1 MVPVNY
7 RLSVREMVE
16 CIEDCT
22 PKILMV
28 DYHFVSQAQEIRK
41 HCNCITTVI
50 VSGEKT
56 TPLNTISYEESL
68 RRLISQKEL
77 CKLTPSQDD
86 ETVIIFYTGGT
97 TGRSKGVMLSNINF
111 QCNTDCSA
119 PLYRMQEGWT
129 FIIAGPLFH
138 LAAGARIFSCSALGG
153 HAVILPK
160 FDVEAML
167 RTVQQYRVNS
177 ATLVP
182 TMFQMLL
189 DYPNFEKYDLS
200 SLKMVAYGAAP
211 MSVALLTRI
220 INCLLYTSPS
230 PRD

>member
-1 MVPVNY
+1 MIGAILVPVNY

-22 PKILMV
+22 PKILIV
-28 DYHFVSQAQEIRK
+28 DYHFISQAQEIRK
-41 HCNCITTVI
+41 HCSCINTVI

-56 TPLNTISYEESL
+56 MPLNTISYEESL
-68 RRLISQKEL
+68 SRLINEKEL
-77 CKLTPSQDD
+77 CELTPSQND

-97 TGRSKGVMLSNINF
+97 TGRAKGVMLSNINF

-153 HAVILPK
+153 HAVIPVSYTHLTLPTK
-160 FDVEAML
+160 A
-167 RTVQQYRVNS
+167 
-177 ATLVP
+177 
-182 TMFQMLL
+182 
-189 DYPNFEKYDLS
+189 
-200 SLKMVAYGAAP
+200 
-211 MSVALLTRI
+211 
-220 INCLLYTSPS
+220 
-230 PRD
+230 